1 MEKYV
6 LALSVFTLSG
16 VLGLV
21 AYQQK
26 QILEE
31 QEKETSYRLDLVT
44 QERERVYYFKK
55 AELKIDELI
64 RIRKDEK
71 GSN

>member
-1 MEKYV
+1 MGKYV

-16 VLGLV
+16 VLGLI

-31 QEKETSYRLDLVT
+31 KEKETSYTLDLVT
-44 QERERVYYFKK
+44 QERERVYQLKE

-64 RIRKDEK
+64 KIRKDEK